1 MHMALFLI
9 WSFGFW
15 PMIVGVEYAW
25 THGFQYKPLFN
36 ADPLVISVLFLAW
49 LIGMVQTYRLHR
61 WKQGLVYRESDDDD
75 EDPEPNTLIVVEA
88 PNEQQFVAVNAEYIE
103 SEVYFGS
110 LPAKGKRLVLNEKDE
125 DDSTILGTVDE
136 AAEGASPFAD
146 GKKYRVWV
154 RLDKPDDY
162 EELYHKVGWG
172 AGNGDKRRS
181 TTPAPQAASQVAP
194 A

>member
-1 MHMALFLI
+1 MHMALFLF
-9 WSFGFW
+9 WTFAFW
-15 PMIVGVEYAW
+15 PMIIGVEYLW
-25 THGFQYKPLFN
+25 MRVLEHKSLFA
-36 ADPLVISVLFLAW
+36 ADGLVIFVLFCIW
-49 LIGMVQTYRLHR
+49 MIGMVQTYRLHR
-61 WKQGLVYRESDDDD
+61 WKQGLYYKDDD
-75 EDPEPNTLIVVEA
+75 EDEDPKPNTLIIVEA
-88 PNEQQFVAVNAEYIE
+88 PNEQQLVAVNAEYVE

-136 AAEGASPFAD
+136 VAEGANPFAD

-162 EELYHKVGWG
+162 EELYRKVGWD

-181 TTPAPQAASQVAP
+181 TTPAPQAAPQVAP